1 MFAQRSDFRRG
12 YRKENNKI
20 DRLLVMKLNDKTS
33 FKIGDKA
40 VYPAHGVGVIESIES
55 KEISGTKHTFY
66 IMRIL
71 ENDMTIMIPTKNV
84 TSVGLRDVVSKKEIS
99 KIYGI
104 LRERNISF
112 GNQAWN
118 RRYREYMGK
127 IKTGSPFEIAE
138 VLRDL
143 ILLKGEKDLSFGERR
158 ILDLARGLLIK
169 ELSVAKNRTE
179 ESIEQDLENIFN
191 C

>member
-1 MFAQRSDFRRG
+1 MGMQGKGFRKRKPYFVRSSF
-12 YRKENNKI
+12 
-20 DRLLVMKLNDKTS
+20 VMKGNGKT

-55 KEISGTKHTFY
+55 KEVSGTEHKFY
-66 IMRIL
+66 ILRIL
-71 ENDMTIMIPTKNV
+71 DNGMTIMIPTKNIN
-84 TSVGLRDVVSKKEIS
+84 SVGLREVVSKKDITRIYSILKDKTIS
-99 KIYGI
+99 LG
-104 LRERNISF
+104 S
-112 GNQAWN
+112 QAWN

-143 ILLKGEKDLSFGERR
+143 VLLKMEKDLSFGEKR
-158 ILDLARGLLIK
+158 ILDTARNLLIK
-169 ELSVAKNRTE
+169 ELSIAKNRPE
-179 ESIEQDLENIFN
+179 ESIRQDLEAIFT